1 MKTLISHSTDPY
13 FNLAWEEYIF
23 KHINCEEDIL
33 LLWRNAPSVIVGR
46 NQIIYGEV
54 EVAYCKTHDI
64 PIIRRISGG
73 GTVYH
78 DLGNLNYSVITKQYK
93 DVISNYAYFT
103 KPILTF
109 LNSLG
114 IPASFSGKSDL
125 KIGNQKI
132 SGNAQ
137 IYHQNRM
144 LHHGTLLLESDLS
157 RLNQVIKAQTKD
169 ILSIG
174 VPSNRSMVTNV
185 FDHLK
190 TKTSFQDFLD
200 NLQAHWVY
208 PKTIQESSLELS
220 TLDFHAIEQLKQ
232 SKYHSWAWNY
242 GESPAFEIHK
252 EIGADQIQIKVT
264 EGFIAEC
271 LYTNQ
276 SKTQFIAALKGI
288 PFDADA
294 YQTVITQVEDELKK
308 PLETLKKI
316 LFK

>member
-13 FNLAWEEYIF
+13 YNLAWEEYIF

-33 LLWRNAPSVIVGR
+33 LLWRNEPSVIVGR

-54 EVAYCKTHDI
+54 EVAYCKAHDI

-144 LHHGTLLLESDLS
+144 LHHGTLLLESDLNQ
-157 RLNQVIKAQTKD
+157 LNRVIKSLSQD
-169 ILSIG
+169 IISIG
-174 VPSNRSMVTNV
+174 VPSNRSSVTNV
-185 FDHLK
+185 LDHLK
-190 TKTSFQDFLD
+190 PKMTFNEFQE
-200 NLQAHWVY
+200 NLQAYWIS
-208 PKTIQESSLELS
+208 PKNVFECSLNLS
-220 TLDFHAIEQLKQ
+220 KDDIEAIDQLKRTKYQ
-232 SKYHSWAWNY
+232 SWSWNY
-242 GESPAFEIHK
+242 GESPSFKIKKQFDKNEIT
-252 EIGADQIQIKVT
+252 IKVT
-264 EGFIAEC
+264 DGIMTKCILVNE
-271 LYTNQ
+271 TM
-276 SKTQFIAALKGI
+276 TQQFTEFQGV
-288 PFDADA
+288 PFEETA
-294 YQTVITQVEDELKK
+294 YQTVIEQFELELKK
-308 PLETLKKI
+308 RFETLKKA
-316 LFK
+316 LFE